1 MADTFIQVATDGS
14 GKKLDTR
21 TEGTNSEHRQVV
33 VIGDGATNANIAP
46 VDVTKGLAVD
56 LTATG
61 ANTTALKVNVASGGI
76 ASGGI
81 ASGAVASGAMASGAY
96 AAGSIGSGAIA
107 SGAVASGAVASGALA
122 AGAGTD
128 GWNATMG
135 AKADAKSTATD
146 TTAVSLISIA
156 KQISSS
162 AQSLVS
168 NSTSLGAAA
177 SSASVPV
184 VPANDYGM
192 SFSTVSLFNGTTA
205 LTPTKVKINVA
216 SATTTTL
223 VALVAAKKIRILSM
237 YLVSTGANTINFQS
251 HTTTANSDGLMGFA
265 ANGGMVLPFN
275 PIGWFDTTAGEA
287 LDMVTSGAG
296 QVSGQLVYVAV

>member
-61 ANTTALKVNVASGGI
+61 ANTTAIKVNVASGGI

-81 ASGAVASGAMASGAY
+81 ASGAVA
-96 AAGSIGSGAIA
+96 
-107 SGAVASGAVASGALA
+107 
-122 AGAGTD
+122 AGAGVD
-128 GWNATMG
+128 GWDLTQGTKGDTLYSDGTG
-135 AKADAKSTATD
+135 AASGSLTALLKG
-146 TTAVSLISIA
+146 AYVKLA
-156 KQISSS
+156 
-162 AQSLVS
+162 SLVS
-168 NSTSLGAAA
+168 NSTSLGQAA
-177 SSASVPV
+177 SSASIPMVP
-184 VPANDYGM
+184 PNDWGV

-205 LTPTKVKINVA
+205 LTPTKVKISVA